1 MFQCALYQPCYGQ
14 CLNTAPGYQCY
25 ACPEGFSGTYEDA
38 YAWNFHTRVFMYM
51 NTNYS
56 AFPNQTCDD
65 VDECAIN
72 NGGCGTGVTCVNT
85 MVSYN
90 TKSKWPSD

>member
-1 MFQCALYQPCYGQ
+1 
-14 CLNTAPGYQCY
+14 
-25 ACPEGFSGTYEDA
+25 
-38 YAWNFHTRVFMYM
+38 MYM

-65 VDECAIN
+65 VDECAVN

-90 TKSKWPSD
+90 TKSLSGQVISAPNFESCSLGFESYWR